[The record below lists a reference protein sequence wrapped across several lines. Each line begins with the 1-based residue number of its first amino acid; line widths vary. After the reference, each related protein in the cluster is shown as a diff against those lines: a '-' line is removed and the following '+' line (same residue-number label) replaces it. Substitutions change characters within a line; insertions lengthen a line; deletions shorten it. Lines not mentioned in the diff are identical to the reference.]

1 METMLKREEKN
12 IFKNENF
19 EVEVIVNKPHEK
31 LHLT

>member
-1 METMLKREEKN
+1 METILKRDGKN
-12 IFKNENF
+12 ILENENF